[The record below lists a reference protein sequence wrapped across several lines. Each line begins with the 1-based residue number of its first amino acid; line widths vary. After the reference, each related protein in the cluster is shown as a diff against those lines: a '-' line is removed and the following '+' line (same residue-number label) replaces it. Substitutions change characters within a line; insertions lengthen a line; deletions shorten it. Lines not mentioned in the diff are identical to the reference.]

1 MSEGPADSNPEFN
14 SDFNPELNTEFN
26 GSHHGES
33 AHHHHHHHHHGE
45 VVKVK
50 VRRRRRR
57 SPLFRYLIRP
67 PLELA
72 VTLGKLARRWPAVPV
87 AATLVAAWWFWPWI
101 STVPGLPNSSTR
113 SADEVITTF
122 VEDPQR
128 TIGAMAL
135 WRERPG
141 SVLVL
146 QGRTSS
152 QADNR
157 TYLITQRKWPSDE
170 RGLVALTTGC
180 DTVGQIAALERWLRQ
195 RRSPGRLT
203 LVTSPAHL
211 GRTLAIAHILIGTQG
226 WNIQGMPV
234 VTGDNRPENELRSLR
249 DQARAQLI
257 RAFGWDPAAQAVCAA
272 RDRYD
277 Y

>member
-14 SDFNPELNTEFN
+14 NPDFNPELRLEFN
-26 GSHHGES
+26 GSAHGDP
-33 AHHHHHHHHHGE
+33 AHHQDHGE

-67 PLELA
+67 PFELA
-72 VTLGKLARRWPAVPV
+72 ASLGQLARRWPAVPV
-87 AATLVAAWWFWPWI
+87 AGALVAAWWFWPWI
-101 STVPGLPNSSTR
+101 SAVPGLPTSGPR

-128 TIGAMAL
+128 TIGAMTV
-135 WRERPG
+135 WRQRPG

-152 QADNR
+152 QDDNR
-157 TYLITQRKWPSDE
+157 AFLINQGKWPTDE
-170 RGLVALTTGC
+170 RGLVALTPGC
-180 DTVGQIAALERWLRQ
+180 DTVGQIAALDRWLRQ
-195 RRSPGRLT
+195 RRTPGRLT
-203 LVTSPAHL
+203 IVTSPAHL
-211 GRTLAIAHILIGTQG
+211 GRTLAIARILIGTQG
-226 WNIQGMPV
+226 WAIEGMPV
-234 VTGDNRPENELRSLR
+234 VTGDNRPETELRSLR
-249 DQARAQLI
+249 DQGRAQLI
-257 RAFGWDPAAQAVCAA
+257 RAFGWDPAAEAVCAA
-272 RDRYD
+272 RDRYA